1 MLTKRIIKLL
11 AVTAAVLGLS
21 LPAIHAQVV
30 SAGMTG
36 TVVNETHQPV
46 AGAAVTATHIPTN
59 TTYKAVTNSA
69 GRFSIKGMPVGG
81 PYKVVATANEL
92 EIEPLT
98 DVETTLGEITDV
110 ELVGKSEVVKLE
122 KYVATASRSD
132 LDANATGASSVL
144 STRRI
149 SAQPTVNRSFA
160 DLLKTNPFVSIRA
173 GQQVQA
179 LGTNSRFNNIML
191 DGAKINDSFGLASTG
206 LFSITNPFSID
217 AIEQVNIS
225 LTPYDVTQSGTTG
238 VSMNVVSKSG
248 TNEFHGTIYNIFTD
262 QNWQG
267 KDRTG
272 PTKGTRPLFKERIY
286 GFTLGGPIIPDK
298 LFFFINFEK
307 DITDGAGVTPGYT
320 PSTAFLDAVKA
331 RVSQLPGT
339 PDLGGFG
346 GATSTSRTYDQKRL
360 IKLDWNITADHRL
373 SVRYSDTND
382 SRPNTGSLRA
392 TSYSG
397 QNPTGTPSLTNT
409 STALSSNFYTL
420 PSKEKVWAGQ
430 LFSNWSDELKTQ
442 LRYSHT
448 KQDGLRQ
455 TPINFPEIRIFSV
468 PTSANNGSLVD
479 ATAGT
484 GITMGTE
491 VSSMGNGVQTTTK
504 TMGGSAD
511 YSWRTFTFT
520 VGADHEASDFL
531 NYFRQGSYGVFTYKD
546 VNDFVADKPFGF
558 YRAVVKN
565 GTSTADISS
574 FRQSGAFAQVRWEP
588 TARFNA
594 TLGLRVDW
602 IGAPTAVPYNP
613 SFEAAFHMTNA
624 GTIDGTTNPAPRVS
638 FNYALDDKR
647 MTQIRGGYGIF
658 LGRNPWV
665 WISNS
670 YGNFGAVRY
679 NVTNYITTTAG
690 KTFPD
695 NIDTTKYTGPTLGQY
710 LNGSFTN
717 NDVAY
722 KFDPAN
728 PIGRTDIAPTGS
740 SAVQTINLMKPG
752 LRLPTVGRGNLAI
765 DRKLPFLDAVASI
778 EYINTEQIVALFV
791 DNMNLKPT
799 TVGIDGRQRFAGS
812 ASAAPIVPGFGDVLR
827 TRNVHA
833 GGSEAVGISLDR
845 PMKNGW
851 AYTLAYTHT
860 HATEAQTLNSSTAGS
875 NYRFNPTFNQ
885 NAVEVYHSDY
895 EVRDRIQAS
904 VSKEFRFRK
913 DFVTTV
919 SLYYEGRS
927 GMPYSYV
934 YSNDLNTDGYTG
946 NDLIAVPAGE
956 SDSRFD
962 FSSLSAVQKQ
972 AYFDFINNSGLS
984 RFAGKYAPRNA
995 FLTPWQ
1001 NRLDLRLTQDLPI
1014 TTLPVVHKVKLQLF
1028 ADFLNFGAWASS
1040 SLFNYVELLNTTATN
1055 GGQTRAF
1062 GAASYDATTGKI
1074 KPSFVDGT
1082 TTVLSVDVNNQIVFG
1097 ANVPRDTST
1106 STSVIRPNNGE
1117 ARWKIQAGVKVAF

>member
-11 AVTAAVLGLS
+11 VVAVTVLALT
-21 LPAIHAQVV
+21 LPSARAQVV

-46 AGAAVTATHIPTN
+46 AGAMVTATHVPTN
-59 TTYKAVTNSA
+59 TTFKAVTNAA
-69 GRFSIKGMPVGG
+69 GRFSLRGMPVGG
-81 PYKVVATANEL
+81 PYKITATANEL

-98 DVETTLGEITDV
+98 DVETTLGEVTDI

-173 GQQVQA
+173 SQQVQA
-179 LGTNSRFNNIML
+179 LGTNSRYNNIML

-225 LTPYDVTQSGTTG
+225 LTPYDVTQSGSTG
-238 VSMNVVSKSG
+238 VYMNVVSKSG
-248 TNEFHGTIYNIFTD
+248 TNEFHGTVYDIFTD

-267 KDRTG
+267 KDLTG
-272 PTKGTRPLFKERIY
+272 TSKGTRPAFKERYY
-286 GFTLGGPIIPDK
+286 GFTLGGPIIPDR
-298 LFFFINFEK
+298 LFFFVNFEK
-307 DITDGAGVTPGYT
+307 DIQDAAPVTPGFT
-320 PSTAFLDAVKA
+320 PSSSFLDALKA
-331 RVSQLPGT
+331 RATQLPGT
-339 PDLGGFG
+339 PDLGTFG
-346 GATSTSRTYDQKRL
+346 GSSTSRTYDQKRL
-360 IKLDWNITADHRL
+360 AKLDWNITADHRL

-382 SRPNTGSLRA
+382 ARPNSGALRA
-392 TSYSG
+392 TAYSG
-397 QNPTGTPSLTNT
+397 ATITGTPTLSST

-420 PSKEKVWAGQ
+420 PSKEKVWASQ
-430 LFSNWSDELKTQ
+430 LFSNWSDSLKTQ
-442 LRYSHT
+442 LRYSYT
-448 KQDGLRQ
+448 KQDGIRL

-468 PTSANNGSLVD
+468 PDAAGANPTGS
-479 ATAGT
+479 GT

-504 TMGGSAD
+504 TWGGSAD
-511 YSWRTFTFT
+511 YNWRTFTFT
-520 VGADHEASDFL
+520 AGSDHEASDFL
-531 NYFRQGSYGVFTYKD
+531 NYFRQGSYGVFAYK
-546 VNDFVADKPFGF
+546 NLADFQADKPFGF
-558 YRAVVKN
+558 YRAVVRN

-574 FRQSGAFAQVRWEP
+574 YRQTGAFAQIRWEP

-602 IGAPTAVPYNP
+602 IGAPTAVPYNA
-613 SFEAAFHMTNA
+613 SFESAFHMTNA
-624 GTIDGTTNPAPRVS
+624 GTIDGTTNPAPRFS

-670 YGNFGAVRY
+670 YGNFGVARY
-679 NVTNYITTTAG
+679 NIQNFMPTGTTFAT
-690 KTFPD
+690 
-695 NIDTTKYTGPTLGQY
+695 IDTSKYTGPTLNQY
-710 LNGSFTN
+710 LSGTYTN
-717 NDVAY
+717 TDIGY
-722 KFDPAN
+722 KFDAKD
-728 PIGRTDIAPTGS
+728 PIGRTDIPP
-740 SAVQTINLMKPG
+740 SATTAQVINLMKPG
-752 LRLPTVGRGNLAI
+752 LKLPTVTRGNIAV

-778 EYINTEQIVALFV
+778 EYINTRQIVALFL

-799 TVGIDGRQRFAGS
+799 TTGIDGRQRFAGS
-812 ASAAPIVPGFGDVLR
+812 AGSAPIVPGFGDVLR
-827 TRNVHA
+827 VRNVHA

-845 PMKNGW
+845 PMKNSW

-875 NYRFNPTFNQ
+875 NYRFNPIFNQ
-885 NAVEVYHSDY
+885 NRVEVYRSDY
-895 EVRDRIQAS
+895 EVRNRIQAS
-904 VSKEFRFRK
+904 VSKEFRYGK
-913 DFVTTV
+913 DFVTTL
-919 SLYYEGRS
+919 SLYYEGRT

-934 YSNDLNTDGYTG
+934 YNNDLNTDGYSA
-946 NDLIAVPAGE
+946 NDLIAIPTDE
-956 SDSRFD
+956 NDSRFD
-962 FSSLSAVQKQ
+962 FSSLSGVQKT
-972 AYFDFINNSGLS
+972 AYFNYLKSSGLS
-984 RFAGKYAPRNA
+984 RYAGGYAPRNA
-995 FLTPWQ
+995 FVTPWQ
-1001 NRLDLRLTQDLPI
+1001 NRLDLRIVQDLPI
-1014 TTLPVVHKVKLQLF
+1014 TSLPIVHKVKMQLF

-1040 SLFNYVELLNTTATN
+1040 SVFNYVELLNTTTTN

-1062 GAASYDATTGKI
+1062 GAATYDATTGKI
-1074 KPSFVDGT
+1074 KPTFNDGSA
-1082 TTVLSVDVNNQIVFG
+1082 TVLSLDANNQVVFG
-1097 ANVPRDTST
+1097 ANVPRDSST
-1106 STSVIRPNNGE
+1106 STSVIRPNNAE
-1117 ARWKIQAGVKVAF
+1117 ARWKIQAGVKVSF